1 VVDLPA
7 AVTRGQAP
15 IEVDL
20 PAVAGAVGPAM
31 PAAQSPFGVDLPD
44 ARGTASDRN
53 APAPYQAPTDW
64 DLPDVGGAGLP
75 ARAAAHVSGG
85 FELDLPDL
93 SADLPAATGG
103 SDLPLGPRGA
113 GLPVAAAGLP
123 VATAGLPVAAAGLP
137 IVSGAGLPIGAAGL
151 PTAAAG
157 LPARGAGGP
166 GFGEIDLEP
175 PAGRAPSGAPGG
187 FGEIDLPPAA
197 SRPPA
202 AASRASDA
210 DPLEADP
217 FGEAPLPPPVSRAP
231 QAASQPPGV
240 ESVTRAAGG
249 GTNYGEVSLGES
261 AGASVHL
268 EEPPIRS
275 AAARGEEDMEF
286 GAVPQERAELPPA
299 AMHTKLVA
307 HEPKRRSKAPLR
319 ILLGLL
325 VVAVAGG
332 SLAFVPSVGPYGA
345 YWIGDRLNASEHQR
359 LLEASIATARRDMGS
374 DSYPEAKRAFDAF
387 DAAHRSAKR
396 VRAFNTY
403 LAFMAYAREL
413 RFGADPALH
422 ARAQGLLA
430 ELGDAN
436 DVKNLDLAR
445 AARSVV
451 EDPPERAR
459 GIVQALVS
467 SRARD
472 VDALVLSAELELRRR
487 DAQTALAAWNGVAA
501 LEKSARASFGLARA
515 QYAAGDAKSSEVSAN
530 QALAQHPGHVGAKIL
545 IARLGSSSRE
555 REVASIRLLEDITK
569 NPGQASQDEVVLAET
584 LLGDI
589 HLARARISLAEAAYG
604 RALKTSPRA
613 ARALGGLGESLFR
626 SGRYAEALARF
637 EAGAQADPSEPL
649 LQIGAAKSKLMLE
662 RIEEATK
669 LLGALAQSRPD
680 DAAAALWYGRAL
692 EASGARDQAAA
703 VYRSAI
709 AKTPVGPDLVDVTIA
724 LAVLLSQ
731 DGQGEEAQK
740 VLASARERLP
750 ESPALRRAIGEVALG
765 QGRHV
770 DAIAE
775 FRRALELDKDDL
787 EARFRLG
794 VALRRNQGYEEAA
807 KVFDEVGAA
816 DKDHPGLALERGLLF
831 EATGRSAQAL
841 EAYEGAL
848 AKAPGDADL
857 MLRVGCGN
865 VHAGRLGPAEELL
878 RKVLSLR
885 QTSAEAN
892 HCLGRALLEGGKAAD
907 AQRLLERALEL
918 DPHRA
923 EYHLYVG
930 WAAIETGNVARAD
943 RELAE
948 ALKIDSTLADA
959 YWQRGVLRARQGAVR
974 DAVADLTR
982 ALQLNP
988 ARHEVHAALA
998 DAFYDLGR
1006 ERDALGEWQKAV
1018 QGRPDNA
1025 LWRFRYGKLLVV
1037 NQMDDAGRTELLK
1050 AIDWAV
1056 KQESA
1061 PRWLWEAHHLVAR
1074 SFGAR
1079 PEAATHWEQFLRLG
1093 PRDSPY
1099 RTEARQALARLGKPW
1114 SGD

>member
-1 VVDLPA
+1 MTASPDVDLPEVRGR
-7 AVTRGQAP
+7 AVDRKPTLPNQAVP
-15 IEVDL
+15 
-20 PAVAGAVGPAM
+20 
-31 PAAQSPFGVDLPD
+31 
-44 ARGTASDRN
+44 
-53 APAPYQAPTDW
+53 DW
-64 DLPDVGGAGLP
+64 DLPDVGGAGLS
-75 ARAAAHVSGG
+75 ATAAGHEAQP

-93 SADLPAATGG
+93 SADLPATPGLA
-103 SDLPLGPRGA
+103 DLPQRSHAGLPAMAA

-123 VATAGLPVAAAGLP
+123 VASGSGLPVVSGSGLP
-137 IVSGAGLPIGAAGL
+137 ISAGGLPA
-151 PTAAAG
+151 PAAG
-157 LPARGAGGP
+157 LPAKRATGGI

-175 PAGRAPSGAPGG
+175 PAPAGAPGG
-187 FGEIDLPPAA
+187 FGEIDLPPAH
-197 SRPPA
+197 SRPPMGG
-202 AASRASDA
+202 SPLDA

-217 FGEAPLPPPVSRAP
+217 FGEAPLPPPVSRQP
-231 QAASQPPGV
+231 KAASQPPGAEPV
-240 ESVTRAAGG
+240 MRSGGG
-249 GTNYGEVSLGES
+249 GTSYGEVNLDGGS
-261 AGASVHL
+261 ASGSVPL
-268 EEPPIRS
+268 EEPIRS
-275 AAARGEEDMEF
+275 PAARGEEDMEF
-286 GAVPQERAELPPA
+286 GAVPQEKSELAPA
-299 AMHTKLVA
+299 AMHTKLVSP
-307 HEPKRRSKAPLR
+307 EPKRRSKAPMR

-332 SLAFVPSVGPYGA
+332 SLAFVPSVGPYGT
-345 YWIGDRLNASEHQR
+345 YWIGDRLNATEHQR
-359 LLEASIATARRDMGS
+359 LLETSIAAARRDFAR
-374 DSYPEAKRAFDAF
+374 DSFPEAKRAFDAF
-387 DAAHRSAKR
+387 DGAHRSARR
-396 VRAFNTY
+396 VQAFNTY
-403 LAFMAYAREL
+403 LAFLAYVREL
-413 RFGADPALH
+413 RFGADPAVH

-451 EDPPERAR
+451 EEPPDRAR
-459 GIVQALVS
+459 SSVQSLLT
-467 SRARD
+467 SRPRD
-472 VDALVLSAELELRRR
+472 IDALVLSGELELRRR
-487 DAQTALAAWNGVAA
+487 DAQAALAAWNAA
-501 LEKSARASFGLARA
+501 LAVEKSARSAFGLARA
-515 QYAAGDAKSSEVSAN
+515 QYAAGDAKSAEASAN
-530 QALAQHPGHVGAKIL
+530 QALSLNPGHVGAKIL
-545 IARLGSSSRE
+545 LAHLGVAARE
-555 REVASIRLLEDITK
+555 REAESIRVLEDITK
-569 NPGQASQDEVVLAET
+569 NPGQASSDEVVLAET

-589 HLARARISLAEAAYG
+589 HLGRSRISLAEAAYG

-613 ARALGGLGESLFR
+613 TRALAGLGEALFR

-637 EAGAQADPSEPL
+637 EAGAQADPTDPVL
-649 LQIGAAKSKLMLE
+649 AVGAAKSKLMLE

-669 LLGALAQSRPD
+669 ALAVLAQARPND
-680 DAAAALWYGRAL
+680 PVAALWYGRAL
-692 EASGARDQAAA
+692 EAGGARDSAAA
-703 VYRSAI
+703 VYRSAV
-709 AKTPVGPDLVDVTIA
+709 AKAPVGSELVEVTIA

-731 DGQGEEAQK
+731 DGQAEEAQK
-740 VLASARERLP
+740 VLATARERLP
-750 ESPALRRAIGEVALG
+750 DSPALRRAIGEVALG
-765 QGRHV
+765 QGRHA

-787 EARFRLG
+787 AARFRLG
-794 VALRRNQGYEEAA
+794 VALRRNQNYDEAT
-807 KVFDEVGAA
+807 KVFDAVGAA

-865 VHAGRLGPAEELL
+865 VQAGRLGPAEELL

-885 QTSAEAN
+885 QNSAEAN

-907 AQRLLERALEL
+907 AQRLLDRALEL

-982 ALQLNP
+982 ALELNP

-1006 ERDALGEWQKAV
+1006 ERDAIAEWQKAV
-1018 QGRPDNA
+1018 QGKPDNA
-1025 LWRFRYGKLLVV
+1025 VWRFRYGKLLVV
-1037 NQMDDAGRTELLK
+1037 NQMNDAGRAELLK
-1050 AIDWAV
+1050 AMDWAQ
-1056 KQESA
+1056 KQQSP
-1061 PRWLWEAHHLVAR
+1061 PRWLWEAHHLTAR
-1074 SFGAR
+1074 SLGAS
-1079 PEAATHWEQFLRLG
+1079 PEAAPHWEQFLRLG

-1099 RTEARQALARLGKPW
+1099 RSEAKQALARLGKPW